1 MPFFPVTLRWLG
13 LCDSAAPGPLG
24 PAWWGCVCGSACAP
38 VRPSVPLLCVLA
50 DALYL
55 VLVFVCISP
64 LDFFSCEGPI

>member
-1 MPFFPVTLRWLG
+1 MTQLPLG
-13 LCDSAAPGPLG
+13 LLG
-24 PAWWGCVCGSACAP
+24 PVWWGCVRGSACTP